1 MRLPPLYVSEVLNWA
16 DAFYAR
22 HGRWPT
28 RNDGKILGQL
38 GLTWSAVHQALR
50 VGGRGLP
57 RFGSLARLLLERRD
71 RRHKGLLPRFT
82 IRRVL
87 AWADAFHART
97 GGRWPTIKSGPI
109 PEAPGE
115 TWRAVGKA
123 LIRGRRGLPGG
134 SSLARLLAERR
145 GVRNHMGLPDLT
157 VEQVLH
163 WADRYQ
169 RRTGQWPTV
178 KSGPIPGARYG
189 ETWATVT
196 TALIDGTRGLAGYG
210 SLARLLARERG
221 VPNRKA
227 RPPLS
232 EARIA
237 RWARAH
243 RSRTG
248 RWPGHLD
255 GAIVGSGG
263 ETWSAVESALKAGG
277 RGLPG
282 GDSLYRLLLRHGR
295 TGRLA
300 GAQGEQILNVDA
312 VAAARR
318 GPARPPTHRPQRSA
332 PRRRGRRR
340 PGGR

>member
-1 MRLPPLYVSEVLNWA
+1 MTRLRFLPVPPRTTISAMRRPVLYISDILRWC
-16 DAFYAR
+16 DAFR
-22 HGRWPT
+22 DRVGRYPT
-28 RNDGKILGQL
+28 REDGKIPGQL
-38 GLTWSAVHQALR
+38 GLTWNAVHVALR

-57 RFGSLARLLLERRD
+57 RIGSLARLLLEHRN
-71 RRHKGLLPRFT
+71 RRHKGLLPPFT

-87 AWADAFHART
+87 AWADAFHARN
-97 GGRWPTIKSGPI
+97 GGRWPTGKSGPI
-109 PEAPGE
+109 SEAPGE
-115 TWRAVGKA
+115 TWRAVDKA
-123 LIRGRRGLPGG
+123 LIRGRRGFPGG

-157 VEQVLH
+157 VEEVLG
-163 WADRYQ
+163 WADRHR

-189 ETWATVT
+189 ETWATVA

-221 VPNRKA
+221 VANRKA

-243 RSRTG
+243 RNRTG

-255 GAIVGSGG
+255 GEIAGSEGN
-263 ETWSAVESALKAGG
+263 TWSAVESALKNGG

-282 GDSLYRLLLRHGR
+282 GDSLYRLLRRHGR
-295 TGRLA
+295 TGR
-300 GAQGEQILNVDA
+300 
-312 VAAARR
+312 AA
-318 GPARPPTHRPQRSA
+318 T
-332 PRRRGRRR
+332 
-340 PGGR
+340 